1 MVTPTAMPAA
11 ALAERLDELAD
22 AAGPEAEAEA
32 EDTNVE
38 FDDGVELILAW
49 YAWSSSVAFLVPHFS
64 FTWYCA

>member
-22 AAGPEAEAEA
+22 AADTEAEA
-32 EDTNVE
+32 EDADVE
-38 FDDGVELILAW
+38 FDDEVELILAW

-64 FTWYCA
+64 FTWHCA